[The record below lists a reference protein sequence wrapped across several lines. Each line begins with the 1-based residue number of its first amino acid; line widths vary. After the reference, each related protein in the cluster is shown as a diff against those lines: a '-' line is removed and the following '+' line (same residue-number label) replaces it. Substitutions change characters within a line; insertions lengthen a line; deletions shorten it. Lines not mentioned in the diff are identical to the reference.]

1 MISEPQPKAWEL
13 QASNSHKKRKFKPR
27 VVSHNNNNH
36 TREEMQDRGEQDNGE
51 KDRVEQDRME
61 KDRVEKDTMDEVAVE
76 ENESSSDLQRILPRY
91 YNTKKETS

>member
-1 MISEPQPKAWEL
+1 
-13 QASNSHKKRKFKPR
+13 
-27 VVSHNNNNH
+27 
-36 TREEMQDRGEQDNGE
+36 
-51 KDRVEQDRME
+51 ME